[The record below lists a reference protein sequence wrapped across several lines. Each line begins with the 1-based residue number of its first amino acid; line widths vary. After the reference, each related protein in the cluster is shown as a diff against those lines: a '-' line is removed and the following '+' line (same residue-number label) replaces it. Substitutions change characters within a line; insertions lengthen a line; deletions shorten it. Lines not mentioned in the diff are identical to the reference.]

1 MPRGPKVVGWKGSSR
16 SPLCHC
22 DEPLPL
28 LTPAAEQRQS
38 RDQERRAKGARRS
51 SRLLAQSLRSRDFT
65 RMIAE
70 RQKTLVRSQQQGS
83 FEPIT
88 PEPVPSHRLW
98 ASAWARPLADAITLT
113 RTRKTT
119 PQRGHILTLPEKGTF
134 SFCLDRKR
142 L

>member
-38 RDQERRAKGARRS
+38 RDQDRRAKGARRS

-113 RTRKTT
+113 RTRKN
-119 PQRGHILTLPEKGTF
+119 HVSKGTF
-134 SFCLDRKR
+134 LLCRKR
-142 L
+142 GHFHFALTFL